1 MITVSRINQDI
12 SNKLEQFENP
22 INNSFKLTYN
32 EPFAD
37 NISDWLMLWEMI
49 DSNTYHIVG
58 NNITITNTV
67 INK

>member
-32 EPFAD
+32 EPFVD